1 MYFLEKHNDVYFK
14 KREDIKNNK
23 NEYILELI
31 DMVSLFQID
40 FLLDFNEKFISLLT
54 DVPKIKLEKIIIKS
68 TLKS

>member
-1 MYFLEKHNDVYFK
+1 MFILK
-14 KREDIKNNK
+14 KLEDIKNNK
-23 NEYILELI
+23 NEYILGLV